1 MKFELRYP
9 TEIIFGNGTF
19 DQLGTKSA
27 EYGKRVFLVT
37 GTSAMHRT
45 GIIDKALKILK
56 DSSAEEVYLYDK
68 AEHDPS
74 VETVDNGVILAKK
87 GKFDVVVG
95 IGGGS
100 ALDVAKTIACL
111 VTNEGSAADYQA
123 GKEIKYPGIPFIAL
137 PTTAG
142 TGAEI
147 TKNSVITDTKKKI
160 KQSIRSNYMIA
171 KVAIVDPLL
180 TVSMPSHV
188 TAASGMDALTQAIEC
203 YVSLSTNPVSSA
215 LAIRSISLISKYI
228 FRAFNDGNDL
238 EARESMALGS
248 LLGAMAFANA
258 SLGAV
263 HGLAHPIGAMFDAPH
278 GVICALLLPHV
289 MEFNLPSRKIEF
301 AQIAEAMGQDIR
313 KSSSKESAGYLSI
326 SFVKDLLSKL
336 NMPQHLKDLGIS
348 VSDLSVIAFSAKGS
362 SLNNN
367 PRPVTPEVLIEI
379 LSKAM

>member
-1 MKFELRYP
+1 
-9 TEIIFGNGTF
+9 
-19 DQLGTKSA
+19 
-27 EYGKRVFLVT
+27 
-37 GTSAMHRT
+37 MHKT
-45 GIIDKALKILK
+45 GIIDRAFKMLK

-87 GKFDVVVG
+87 GKFDVVIG

-111 VTNEGSAADYQA
+111 VTNEGSAADYLS

-147 TKNSVITDTKKKI
+147 TKNSVITDTKNKI
-160 KQSIRSNYMIA
+160 KQSIRSKHMIA
-171 KVAIVDPLL
+171 KVAIIDPLL
-180 TVSMPSHV
+180 TVSMPPKV

-203 YVSLSTNPVSSA
+203 YVSLSANPVSSA

-228 FRAFNDGNDL
+228 LRAYVDGNDL
-238 EARESMALGS
+238 EARENMALGS

-263 HGLAHPIGAMFDAPH
+263 HGLAHPIGAMFDVPH

-289 MEFNLPSRKIEF
+289 MEFNMPVRKTEF
-301 AQIAEAMGQDIR
+301 AQIASAMGQDIR
-313 KSSSKESAGYLSI
+313 ESSSDESAGYLSI
-326 SFVKDLLSKL
+326 SFIKDLLSKL
-336 NMPQHLKDLGIS
+336 NMPQHLKDFGIS
-348 VSDLSVIAFSAKGS
+348 ESDLDVIARSAKGS
-362 SLNNN
+362 SLNSN
-367 PRPVTPEVLIEI
+367 PRPVSPSALVEI
-379 LSKAM
+379 LSRAM